1 VLEVAVAE
9 KILLD
14 EKKEELKALGFELE
28 PFGGNSVVVKTIP
41 LVFGK
46 VKIPELL
53 HDLLIMIEN
62 TKTITEQKEVIL
74 TRMACRAAVMAGD
87 SVTIAQMEKI
97 LKELNQTELPYTC
110 PHGRPTLMKVTI
122 DELEKKFR
130 RK

>member
-1 VLEVAVAE
+1 MKQKLGKLE
-9 KILLD
+9 
-14 EKKEELKALGFELE
+14 EKKEELQKLGFDLE
-28 PFGGNSVVVKTIP
+28 YFGGNAFAVKTIP

-46 VKIPELL
+46 VKISELV
-53 HDLLIMIEN
+53 HDVLSMLEN
-62 TKTITEQKEVIL
+62 NKSILEKKEEIL

-87 SVTIAQMEKI
+87 IVTIPQMEKI

-110 PHGRPTLMKVTI
+110 PHGRPTLMKVSI